1 MMDKRHDNAVQASET
16 WDDIYEVLSADPRRQ
31 LLHSL
36 MNVGPGKSV
45 PLPESAANPSAPPDA
60 EHLRMEL
67 KHVHLPKLADQEF
80 AVWDED
86 PFRASRGPR
95 FEEVEAV
102 FDALFS
108 SVGDFPDSIVIGCQ
122 GLEEERELDDE

>member
-1 MMDKRHDNAVQASET
+1 MVNRRYDNAVRVIET
-16 WDDIYEVLSADPRRQ
+16 WDRIYEALSADPRRQ

-36 MNVGPGKSV
+36 MDVDPGESV

-67 KHVHLPKLADQEF
+67 KHVHLPKLADREF
-80 AVWDED
+80 AVWDEG
-86 PFRASRGPR
+86 PLRASRGPR

-108 SVGDFPDSIVIGCQ
+108 STNDFPDSIVVGCHH
-122 GLEEERELDDE
+122 LEEERELDDE